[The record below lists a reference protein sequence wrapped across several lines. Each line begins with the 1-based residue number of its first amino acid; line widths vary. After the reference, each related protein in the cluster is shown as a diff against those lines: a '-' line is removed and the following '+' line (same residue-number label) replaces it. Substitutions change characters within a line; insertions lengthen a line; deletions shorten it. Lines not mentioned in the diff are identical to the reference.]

1 MRPDPLPQDAFHPA
15 VAQWFSGAFPAPTAA
30 QAAAWPAIRAGRHT
44 LVAAPTGSGKTLTAF
59 LAVLDEL
66 VREGVAHGGAL
77 PDETRVVYVSPLK
90 ALSNDIHINLEA
102 PLAGI
107 RAELEKLGLPE
118 VAIRTAVRT
127 GDTPQAERAWMRKTP
142 PHILVTTPES
152 LYILLGSASGRDM
165 LGNARTVIVDEI
177 HAIAGSKRGAHLALT
192 LARLEALCG
201 RRLRRVGLS
210 ATQKPIEEVADFLVG
225 AASSSPSPLRGERCP
240 EPAEGGRG
248 EGPTSPGTVNGA
260 SSLTGNISASTRP
273 SSDPSGHLLP
283 EGEKE
288 KTCAIVDVGHT
299 RPRDLALEVPPVPL
313 QAVMSNDAWALVY
326 DRLAQLVREHRTTL
340 VFVNTR
346 RLAERAARHLSERLG
361 KEAVAA
367 HHGSLA
373 KEQRLD
379 AEQRLKRGELQVL
392 VATASLELGIDI
404 GDVDL
409 VCQLSSPR
417 SIAAFLQRAGR
428 SGHAVTGT
436 PKARLFPTTLDDL
449 VECAALLDSV
459 RRGELDT
466 LVQPPQPLD
475 VLAQQI
481 VAEVACREWDEDAL
495 YDLVRRAWPYRAL
508 ARADFDA
515 TVRMLAEGFTTR
527 RGPRAAWLHRDAV
540 HHRLRARRGARLT
553 AITCGGAIPD
563 TADYLVVMEP
573 QATVIGSVHED
584 FAIESLAGDVFQ
596 LGNTSYRILRVEP
609 GRLRVEDAHGVPP
622 SIPFWLGEAPGR
634 SDELSFAVSRLRGD
648 IDAMLEPLS
657 LRENAVPGT
666 SKEGKG
672 EGTVSVEDSG
682 DTEPSPPTPLP
693 KGEGSKAFAWLRDTL
708 GLGEA
713 AVQQLTDYLAGA
725 KAALGV
731 LPTQTTVVFERFFDE
746 SGGTQLVIH
755 TPYGSRVNRAW
766 GLALRKRF
774 CRQFNFELQAAA
786 TEDAI
791 VLSLSTSHSFPL
803 EEVARYLHPDSAE
816 HVLVQALLDAPL
828 FPARWRWNAVTALA
842 LPRFAGG
849 RKVPP
854 QLQRMRSEDLL
865 AAVFPDQVA
874 CLENIVGERQIP
886 DHPLV
891 AQTLHDCLREAMD
904 TDGLLRLLRGMADGA
919 VRIVARDLTA
929 PSPLAAGVLNAAPY
943 AFLDDAPLEERRT
956 REVRTRGG
964 GIEHA
969 GDLGRLDPDA
979 IDAVRAEAWPQVRS
993 ADEMH
998 EALNVLGFVTVGE
1011 AEANEGWNDKLRAL
1025 ANDQRATCLAPSSP
1039 HAFSPS
1045 PLHAPAPSPLR
1056 GEGRGEGPTSP
1067 NVADEANSCSSRAS
1081 ASTHPSSALPGTFS
1095 PEGRRENS
1103 VWVCAEKLPLW
1114 QAVHPT
1120 ATLHP
1125 AIAAPAEFAAQPWT
1139 RDGALREL
1147 VRGRL
1152 VGLGPVTVDR
1162 LAASLQVPAR
1172 EVETALLH
1180 LQSEGYVMQGRF
1192 SADAVDTEWCER
1204 HLLVRIH
1211 RYTLGRLRREIEPVS
1226 RRDFMR
1232 FLLDW
1237 QHLTPATRLR
1247 GPAALDATLA
1257 QLEGYEAAAGAWES
1271 EILPTRIADYAPSWL
1286 DAQCR
1291 AGRVGWSRLRAGGG
1305 SGGPVRATPIVLLP
1319 RRNMAVWT
1327 SIAERDATQD
1337 GLLSSRAQAVADALR
1352 DHGALFFDELL
1363 TLTRLLRTELED
1375 ALGELVGAGRV
1386 SADSFAGL
1394 RALLLP
1400 AAKREAPRH
1409 RRVRRHLFGGIEDAG
1424 RWSLLRRSLLPSG
1437 EKGLPRTR
1445 SGVAAE
1451 GSDEGRVLA
1460 EALPKAGFD
1469 VDRSEVGPSPQ
1480 PPSAGSGQ
1488 RSPQRGEGAKARG
1501 GEGDESVE
1509 HVARTLLARYGV
1521 VFWKLLEREAPWLPT
1536 WRELLRV
1543 YRRLEARGEIRG
1555 GRFVDGLVGE
1565 QFALPEAIP
1574 LLREVRQRGH
1584 DGTLAS
1590 VSGSDPLNLVGT
1602 LLAGEKLPALTSTR
1616 VLYEDGVAVAA
1627 LVANKPQWLAEADA
1641 LHQQRW
1647 RQALLHRT
1655 GAPPMAPG
1663 AAGAGA

>member
-1 MRPDPLPQDAFHPA
+1 
-15 VAQWFSGAFPAPTAA
+15 
-30 QAAAWPAIRAGRHT
+30 
-44 LVAAPTGSGKTLTAF
+44 
-59 LAVLDEL
+59 
-66 VREGVAHGGAL
+66 
-77 PDETRVVYVSPLK
+77 
-90 ALSNDIHINLEA
+90 
-102 PLAGI
+102 
-107 RAELEKLGLPE
+107 
-118 VAIRTAVRT
+118 
-127 GDTPQAERAWMRKTP
+127 
-142 PHILVTTPES
+142 
-152 LYILLGSASGRDM
+152 M
-165 LGNARTVIVDEI
+165 LGRARTVIVDEI

-210 ATQKPIEEVADFLVG
+210 ATQKPIEEIADFLVG
-225 AASSSPSPLRGERCP
+225 APAPSPLRGERCP

-248 EGPTSPGTVNGA
+248 EGSTSPRSTSKPALGSTP
-260 SSLTGNISASTRP
+260 ASTRP
-273 SSDPSGHLLP
+273 SPQSSPRRGEEANAKSDV
-283 EGEKE
+283 
-288 KTCAIVDVGHT
+288 TIINAGHT

-313 QAVMSNDAWALVY
+313 EAVMSNDAWALVY
-326 DRLAQLVREHRTTL
+326 DRLAQLVQAHRTTL

-361 KEAVAA
+361 KEVVAA

-379 AEQRLKRGELQVL
+379 AEQRLKRGELKVL

-409 VCQLSSPR
+409 VCQLASPR

-449 VECAALLDSV
+449 VECAALLDCV

-495 YDLVRRAWPYRAL
+495 YDLVRQAWPYRAL

-527 RGPRAAWLHRDAV
+527 RGARAAYLHRDAV
-540 HHRLRARRGARLT
+540 HRRLRARRGARLT
-553 AITCGGAIPD
+553 ALTSGGAIPD

-573 QATVIGSVHED
+573 QATVIGTVHED
-584 FAIESLAGDVFQ
+584 FAVESLAGDIFQ

-622 SIPFWLGEAPGR
+622 NIPFWLGEAPGR
-634 SDELSFAVSRLRGD
+634 SDELSSGVSRLREE

-657 LRENAVPGT
+657 RLRESAVP
-666 SKEGKG
+666 SMPKEGRG
-672 EGTVSVEDSG
+672 EGTVLAKPSG
-682 DTEPSPPTPLP
+682 IPEPSPPTPLP
-693 KGEGSKAFAWLRDTL
+693 QAGEGSRALTWLRDTL

-713 AVQQLTDYLAGA
+713 AAQQLVDYLAGA

-731 LPTQTTVVFERFFDE
+731 LPTQSTLVFERFFDE

-849 RKVPP
+849 KKVPP

-919 VRIVARDLTA
+919 VRIVARDLAA

-956 REVRTRGG
+956 QAVRTRGG
-964 GIEHA
+964 DVENA

-979 IDAVRAEAWPQVRS
+979 IDAVRAEAWPEVRS

-998 EALNVLGFVTVGE
+998 EALNVLGFVSVGE
-1011 AEANEGWNDKLRAL
+1011 AEANEGWNDKLQAL
-1025 ANDQRATCLAPSSP
+1025 ADDQRATRLSPSSP

-1045 PLHAPAPSPLR
+1045 PLR
-1056 GEGRGEGPTSP
+1056 GERCPEPAEGGWGEGPTSP
-1067 NVADEANSCSSRAS
+1067 GAANEAKGPTSHAS
-1081 ASTHPSSALPGTFS
+1081 ASTHPSSDPFGATFS
-1095 PEGRRENS
+1095 PEGRRKGD

-1114 QAVHPT
+1114 QAVHPA

-1125 AIAAPAEFAAQPWT
+1125 AIAAPAEFATQSWT
-1139 RDGALREL
+1139 RDDALREL

-1152 VGLGPVTVDR
+1152 VGLGPVTVAM
-1162 LAASLQVPAR
+1162 LASSLQVPAN
-1172 EVETALLH
+1172 EIETALLH

-1192 SADAVDTEWCER
+1192 TANAAGIEWCER
-1204 HLLVRIH
+1204 HLLARIH

-1237 QHLTPATRLR
+1237 QHLTPATQLR
-1247 GPAALDATLA
+1247 GPDALDATLA

-1271 EILPTRIADYAPSWL
+1271 ELLPARIADYAPSWL

-1291 AGRVGWSRLRAGGG
+1291 AGRIGWSRLRAGGG

-1319 RRNMAVWT
+1319 RRSMAVWT
-1327 SIAERDATQD
+1327 SVAERDATQD
-1337 GLLSSRAQAVADALR
+1337 GLLSSRAQAVADTLR
-1352 DHGALFFDELL
+1352 DHGALFFDELRS
-1363 TLTRLLRTELED
+1363 LTRLLRTELED
-1375 ALGELVGAGRV
+1375 ALGELVAAGRV

-1409 RRVRRHLFGGIEDAG
+1409 RRARRHLFGGIEDAG
-1424 RWSLLRRSLLPSG
+1424 RWSLLRRSLLPAG
-1437 EKGLPRTR
+1437 EK
-1445 SGVAAE
+1445 VAPK
-1451 GSDEGRVLA
+1451 GSEGRVLA
-1460 EALPKAGFD
+1460 AAWASGPSAPSPALGG
-1469 VDRSEVGPSPQ
+1469 VGPSPQ
-1480 PPSAGSGQ
+1480 P
-1488 RSPQRGEGAKARG
+1488 SPRRGEGAEARDRNA
-1501 GEGDESVE
+1501 EESVE

-1521 VFWKLLEREAPWLPT
+1521 VFWKLLEREAPWLPS

-1574 LLREVRQRGH
+1574 LLRAVRQRGD
-1584 DGTLAS
+1584 DGALVC
-1590 VSGSDPLNLVGT
+1590 VSGCDPLNLAGT
-1602 LLAGEKLPALTSTR
+1602 LLAGDKVPAVPGSR
-1616 VLYEDGVAVAA
+1616 VLYRDGVPVAA
-1627 LVANKPQWLAEADA
+1627 RIAGKFTALAELPPGDAQVARQRLLHPSARSAGDA
-1641 LHQQRW
+1641 L
-1647 RQALLHRT
+1647 
-1655 GAPPMAPG
+1655 PPTRFG
-1663 AAGAGA
+1663 